1 MKKII
6 ISFFILFGVCGCWNY
21 KELNDYAIANGMAID
36 YIDNK
41 YNVSFL
47 ISNGKKI
54 ENMSNNSL
62 YQSFVYS
69 GSGDTIS
76 DAVNDIGLII
86 PKQLYI
92 GQLSS
97 IVISEE
103 VAKNGLYDALEY
115 LLEDSKSEKNFFVVL
130 AKDSLAKDI
139 LSVTTQ
145 ISDNLSESISNN
157 IQSSNRSQG
166 SIVSKTFNDII
177 YELVNDGIDTFISS
191 YTIVGN
197 KDMGVT
203 NDDLESNEPKSYI
216 KYDNLGIFKGDKLV
230 GWADSNQSNGINIIN
245 NDVNE
250 LYLNIPCDDGYVVVN
265 TTDLH
270 SKKEIGKDFVKI
282 NTTGNAWISEVTCSI
297 NLDNEDNINELKKRI
312 DMEIEK
318 LINAGFMFARENKS
332 DVFGFGL
339 SYYKNNPKEYK
350 SINWDDIYSK
360 IGINVNVNKKKK
372 KSGSLKKNIERIKDE

>member
-54 ENMSNNSL
+54 ENKSSNSQ
-62 YQSFVYS
+62 YQSFIYS

-92 GQLSS
+92 GELNS

-115 LLEDSKSEKNFFVVL
+115 LLEDSKSKKNFFVVL

-282 NTTGNAWISEVTCSI
+282 NTTGNA
-297 NLDNEDNINELKKRI
+297 
-312 DMEIEK
+312 
-318 LINAGFMFARENKS
+318 
-332 DVFGFGL
+332 
-339 SYYKNNPKEYK
+339 
-350 SINWDDIYSK
+350 
-360 IGINVNVNKKKK
+360 
-372 KSGSLKKNIERIKDE
+372 